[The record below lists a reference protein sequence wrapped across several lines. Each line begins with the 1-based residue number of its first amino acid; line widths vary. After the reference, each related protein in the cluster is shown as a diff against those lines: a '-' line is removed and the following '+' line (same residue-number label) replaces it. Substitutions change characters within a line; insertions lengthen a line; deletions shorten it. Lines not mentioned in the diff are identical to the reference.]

1 MKINIKT
8 YLWLLFL
15 SLLTIP
21 LFAQTSI
28 NAAAINSPPQNDILQ
43 TASIGQVFYLENA
56 SANTQEV
63 QGVQQPLF
71 IEVLSTE
78 ENNPLA
84 LETSIYPN
92 PTNNSVHFE
101 IKQWD
106 SNLSYKLYD
115 TLGKQISANTITAER
130 TTLQMDYLSS
140 GIYILQLLENNSP
153 IKITRIVKR

>member
-78 ENNPLA
+78 ENNPLPGV
-84 LETSIYPN
+84 TSYQEVKD
-92 PTNNSVHFE
+92 NNMT
-101 IKQWD
+101 I
-106 SNLSYKLYD
+106 NLSELAVQSLEKIEELYLHIIAQQKEIEKL
-115 TLGKQISANTITAER
+115 KAEV
-130 TTLQMDYLSS
+130 
-140 GIYILQLLENNSP
+140 EA
-153 IKITRIVKR
+153 IKKK

>member
-43 TASIGQVFYLENA
+43 TASIGQVFYLENT

-63 QGVQQPLF
+63 
-71 IEVLSTE
+71 
-78 ENNPLA
+78 
-84 LETSIYPN
+84 
-92 PTNNSVHFE
+92 
-101 IKQWD
+101 
-106 SNLSYKLYD
+106 
-115 TLGKQISANTITAER
+115 
-130 TTLQMDYLSS
+130 
-140 GIYILQLLENNSP
+140 
-153 IKITRIVKR
+153 

>member
-43 TASIGQVFYLENA
+43 TANIGQVFYLENA

-78 ENNPLA
+78 ENNHLPGV
-84 LETSIYPN
+84 TSYQEVKD
-92 PTNNSVHFE
+92 NNMT
-101 IKQWD
+101 I
-106 SNLSYKLYD
+106 NLSELAVQSLEKIEELYLHIIAQQKEIEKL
-115 TLGKQISANTITAER
+115 KAEV
-130 TTLQMDYLSS
+130 
-140 GIYILQLLENNSP
+140 EA
-153 IKITRIVKR
+153 IKKN